1 MLRLTKHLPFAR
13 FLAHNLSNLVPCPP
27 MLGSRSL
34 ASPGARQNHLAH
46 MMHPTFDNGN
56 YFIRQ
61 PVYSFPAMQFEIASR
76 VYHRL
81 SCSSLLLSPAQFMK
95 ISDLL
100 ITAIKATVAHI
111 KRVSASDNGTQRV

>member
-13 FLAHNLSNLVPCPP
+13 LLAYNLSNLVPCPP
-27 MLGSRSL
+27 TLSSRSL
-34 ASPGARQNHLAH
+34 ASPGARQNHLA
-46 MMHPTFDNGN
+46 HPTFDNGN

-81 SCSSLLLSPAQFMK
+81 SCSSLLVSPAQFMR

-111 KRVSASDNGTQRV
+111 KGVSASDNGTQRD